1 MKTKAQL
8 SLTLERP
15 TVSGRLIVSHGSALS
30 SSTSAR
36 CMETPRQGQ
45 ISANRESSSYT
56 KGMEALVGSGLRVSP
71 NVEMKAQNIKV
82 SKLFVKAG

>member
-1 MKTKAQL
+1 MKAQL
-8 SLTLERP
+8 SLTLERH
-15 TVSGRLIVSHGSALS
+15 TVSGRLIASHGSALS

-56 KGMEALVGSGLRVSP
+56 KGMEALVASGLRVSP

-82 SKLFVKAG
+82 LKLFSKAG